1 MSKRVKFFI
10 SHLLLSLFVIGVILA
25 FVLLVWYP
33 SPLAKAVG
41 VTQIMLILASID
53 VVVGPVLGFLVYKEG
68 KKSLKFDLSVIVL
81 VQICALCFGVYS
93 IAQGR
98 PVWIVHNVDRF
109 ELVRNNE
116 VVQENINQ
124 ADIQFQ
130 QVSWLKP
137 QFVATKFSDNKEE
150 RQDDMFAE
158 IAGGVSIAQ
167 RPERYV
173 SLDSTKD
180 AIKQRTLS
188 FDVLKEYNTPNQVED
203 VVQKYPTAVGFVP
216 LKANAADMTV
226 LVDKD
231 GNVVKIV
238 DLRPWK

>member
-1 MSKRVKFFI
+1 MSKRVKFFV

-109 ELVRNNE
+109 ELVRNND
-116 VVQENINQ
+116 VILDNIDQ
-124 ADIQFQ
+124 ADPKFQ
-130 QVSWLKP
+130 KASWFKP
-137 QFVATKFSDNKEE
+137 QFVATQFAKDKEQ
-150 RQDDMFAE
+150 RQDDMFTE
-158 IAGGVSIAQ
+158 IASGVSIAQ

-173 SLDSTKD
+173 PLDSAQD
-180 AIKQRTLS
+180 SIRQRILS
-188 FDVLKEYNTPNQVED
+188 FDTLKEYNTPNQVERFI
-203 VVQKYPTAVGFVP
+203 QKYPTAVGFVP
-216 LKANAADMTV
+216 LKATATDMTV
-226 LVDKD
+226 LVDKE
-231 GNVVKIV
+231 GHVVEIV
-238 DLRPWK
+238 DLRPWE